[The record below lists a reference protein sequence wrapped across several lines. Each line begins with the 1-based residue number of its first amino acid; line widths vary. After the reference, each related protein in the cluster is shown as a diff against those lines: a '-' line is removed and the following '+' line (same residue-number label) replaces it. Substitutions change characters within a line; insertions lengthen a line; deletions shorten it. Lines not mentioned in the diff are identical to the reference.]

1 MHMNLDI
8 LIGLSIGALFGGFA
22 YARLRSG
29 GSKREYQTILEKAD
43 VESREVQLT
52 LREERANLELA
63 YKLKE
68 AELQREI
75 VKRTDQLDATERVQA
90 RTAELSEERL
100 AVLIQREKAIK
111 EAQTEA
117 EEAEHEAKK
126 KSRLYKMKLHQIAQ
140 MDTEQARQ
148 HLIQTTERECA
159 QELEDLRK
167 HYLGKTESE
176 LSEEARRV
184 LLASMQRITSQPMND
199 ATATVVSL
207 PSEEMKGRSI
217 GRERI

>member
-1 MHMNLDI
+1 MNLDL
-8 LIGLSIGALFGGFA
+8 LIGLSIGALLGGFA
-22 YARLRSG
+22 YALLRSG

-75 VKRTDQLDATERVQA
+75 VKRTDQLDATEREQA
-90 RTAELSEERL
+90 RTAELSEERI
-100 AVLIQREKAIK
+100 AVLIQREKAIS

-126 KSRLYKMKLHQIAQ
+126 KSRLYK
-140 MDTEQARQ
+140 
-148 HLIQTTERECA
+148 
-159 QELEDLRK
+159 
-167 HYLGKTESE
+167 
-176 LSEEARRV
+176 
-184 LLASMQRITSQPMND
+184 
-199 ATATVVSL
+199 
-207 PSEEMKGRSI
+207 
-217 GRERI
+217 